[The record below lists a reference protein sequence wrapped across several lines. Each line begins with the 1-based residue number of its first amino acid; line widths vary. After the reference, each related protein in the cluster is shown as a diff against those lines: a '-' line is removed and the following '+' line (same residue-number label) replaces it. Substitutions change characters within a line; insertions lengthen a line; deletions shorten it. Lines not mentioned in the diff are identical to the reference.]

1 MGASPALFAGPLP
14 GTGGGDVSQSV
25 VAWARAMEPQT
36 QSSLGVCGGAH
47 LLPA

>member
-1 MGASPALFAGPLP
+1 MGATPILFAGPLP
-14 GTGGGDVSQSV
+14 DTGSGDVPQSV
-25 VAWARAMEPQT
+25 VAWARAMELQA